1 MPAVHFW
8 GAGQYGCSTEEKK
21 KALEKLNV
29 FKGFLA
35 HLPGFEPGTF
45 RLGGGRSILLSYK
58 CIVFQGSLRSLNITI
73 IPGWR
78 RDVNLK

>member
-1 MPAVHFW
+1 MKIV
-8 GAGQYGCSTEEKK
+8 QKK
-21 KALEKLNV
+21 TLEKLNV

-58 CIVFQGSLRSLNITI
+58 CISFSNAVAL
-73 IPGWR
+73 
-78 RDVNLK
+78 

>member
-29 FKGFLA
+29 FKGFLERMTDFDTIGGQCA
-35 HLPGFEPGTF
+35 GVFKNK
-45 RLGGGRSILLSYK
+45 RLLQ
-58 CIVFQGSLRSLNITI
+58 FD
-73 IPGWR
+73 R
-78 RDVNLK
+78 RKSTASE